1 MDLQKL
7 FAPPYWDT
15 NFGAVSNEA
24 IEKILTIAEKFPMME
39 ALTGH
44 GYLDR
49 ENRSCEATYIDLLN
63 ESWLKDM
70 LWHYV
75 SISNL
80 NNFNFDLTTL
90 EPPQLSV
97 YRAETNGHFSWHK
110 DFFWDDVHRK
120 NELYH
125 RKLSISIQLSDA
137 NDYEGGDFEIDLGYD
152 NRENHIDRYPGMKE
166 QLRQKG
172 TIIIFP
178 SFIRHRVTPVTKG
191 VRKSLVVWVDG
202 PRFR

>member
-49 ENRSCEATYIDLLN
+49 ENRSCESTYIDLLN

-97 YRAETNGHFSWHK
+97 YRAETNGHFAWHK

-137 NDYEGGDFEIDLGYD
+137 NDYEGGDFEFDFRNNDKGSNQPRLC
-152 NRENHIDRYPGMKE
+152 KE
-166 QLRQKG
+166 IRPKG
-172 TIIIFP
+172 SVVVFP
-178 SFIRHRVTPVTKG
+178 SFVWHRVKPVISGT
-191 VRKSLVVWVDG
+191 RYSLVIWNLG
-202 PRFR
+202 KPWR

>member
-1 MDLQKL
+1 M
-7 FAPPYWDT
+7 
-15 NFGAVSNEA
+15 
-24 IEKILTIAEKFPMME
+24 IE

-97 YRAETNGHFSWHK
+97 YRAETNGHFAWHK